1 MTPPLPGQAS
11 TRADRFL
18 ALRRQ
23 LRDKRRS
30 VPDLDRRAA
39 ERHAASLLG
48 TLSVVLRARR
58 MAVYLSVDGELD
70 LERFIADAQS
80 RHTQTFAP
88 VIKRDQLR
96 FAPLRRDMSLRT
108 GRLGIPEPTARVYI
122 DPRRLDVVLTPLVAF
137 DDRGTRLGRGAGY
150 YDRHF
155 KFLAT
160 RSRWVKPKLIGIG
173 YEFQRVRKLERRA
186 WDIPLWAAVTERGIY
201 HFGDRRYEK

>member
-1 MTPPLPGQAS
+1 MSGQAS
-11 TRADRFL
+11 TRADHFL

-23 LRDKRRS
+23 LREKRRS
-30 VPDLDRRAA
+30 VPDSDRRAA
-39 ERHAASLLG
+39 ERRAASLLG

-58 MAVYLSVDGELD
+58 MAVYLSADGELD
-70 LERFIADAQS
+70 LESFIADAQS
-80 RHTQTFAP
+80 RPTLTFAP
-88 VIKRDQLR
+88 VIKGDQLR
-96 FAPLRRDMSLRT
+96 FAPLRRDTGLRT
-108 GRLGIPEPTARVYI
+108 GRFGIPEPAARAYI

-137 DDRGTRLGRGAGY
+137 DDKGTRMGRGAGY

-155 KFLAT
+155 RFLAT

-201 HFGDRRYEK
+201 YFDDRRHKK